1 MLSIIIDPKKL
12 AGENGWQHEYDEAIA
27 QSRASPPEHPDRPVL
42 IPGEPERQMMV
53 QRTRDGVPIDDE
65 TWQQLL
71 TAADSVGLPDT
82 EFARLAGQTI

>member
-1 MLSIIIDPKKL
+1 
-12 AGENGWQHEYDEAIA
+12 
-27 QSRASPPEHPDRPVL
+27 
-42 IPGEPERQMMV
+42 MMV